1 MPSPGDRP
9 YRDQDQAS
17 TRKSL
22 VNLICCSTCPRF
34 TDEETEAGEEGFFF
48 SELGVTVVSSG
59 HLIRYRNT
67 ELLDTEEA
75 MWWPGV

>member
-1 MPSPGDRP
+1 MKKLRLGR
-9 YRDQDQAS
+9 R
-17 TRKSL
+17 
-22 VNLICCSTCPRF
+22 V
-34 TDEETEAGEEGFFF
+34 FF